1 MNLSISKDA
10 KVYITAHANFATGG
24 LEALHQLGRNIINE
38 LGIQAF
44 MYYLPLN
51 HPDPVHKE
59 YKSYNVPIATEI
71 EDDAKNVLIVPE
83 VTFGISLLN
92 SCKNIRKA
100 VWWLSVDNFYGSR
113 FAINNDIMVLSDRII
128 NGRMSLFDGLNE
140 LVMNRYDNL
149 TNLYRLL
156 STGEN
161 VLLTEAFNGVYLH
174 LCQSHYALNHLKSKG
189 INNIKYFTDY
199 IVDVFLGIKI
209 DEDDLSSKEDI
220 VAYNP
225 KGSDFS
231 EKIKDYANKKDSN
244 IKFIPVSNMSKEEV
258 IALFKLAKAHINFG
272 SHPGK
277 DRITREAAYLGCCII
292 TGKRGGAGYY
302 EDIPIP
308 DEFKFDDT
316 DDNIPAIISKIK
328 SCLNNFD
335 DEYKKFEIYRKIV
348 ENEKNYSIKA
358 LRTIFK
364 TI

>member
-24 LEALHQLGRNIINE
+24 LEALHQLGLNIINE

-51 HPDPVHKE
+51 HPDPAHKE

-83 VTFGISLLN
+83 VTFGINSLRN
-92 SCKNIRKA
+92 YKNIKKI
-100 VWWLSVDNFYGSR
+100 VWWLSVDNFYGSIS
-113 FAINNDIMVLSDRII
+113 ALQKELMLLADRII
-128 NGRMSLFDGLNE
+128 NNQSFLLSDLFE
-140 LVMNRYDNL
+140 ITMNQYNNTMNLSQLFVGGENLLL
-149 TNLYRLL
+149 TN
-156 STGEN
+156 
-161 VLLTEAFNGVYLH
+161 VLNSVDLN
-174 LCQSHYALNHLKSKG
+174 LCQSHYSLQHLKGNGFK
-189 INNIKYFTDY
+189 NLEYFTDY
-199 IVDVFLGIKI
+199 LNEEFLKFKI
-209 DEDDLSSKEDI
+209 DAGDLAKKENI

-231 EKIKDYANKKDSN
+231 EKIKEYAKD
-244 IKFIPVSNMSKEEV
+244 ITFIPIINMNKEDV
-258 IALFKLAKAHINFG
+258 AAMFRRAKVHINFG

-277 DRITREAAYLGCCII
+277 DRITREAAFLGCCVI
-292 TGKRGGAGYY
+292 TGKRGGAKYY
-302 EDIPIP
+302 EDIPIS
-308 DEFKFDDT
+308 DEYKFDDKEE
-316 DDNIPAIISKIK
+316 NIPGIVNRIK
-328 SCLNNFD
+328 NCFD
-335 DEYKKFEIYRKIV
+335 NYNEEYKNFEIYRKIV